1 MNRYLTTKIAEE
13 AAEVAQ
19 AACKHLL
26 HNGSGTLAR
35 LEGEVADLLAL
46 IAIAR
51 RDGHM
56 NTHRIADLR
65 VERVKHEDQK
75 GKHRCKSH
83 R

>member
-26 HNGSGTLAR
+26 HGNRRSLAH
-35 LEGEVADLLAL
+35 LEGEVADLLAM
-46 IAIAR
+46 ITIAR
-51 RDGHM
+51 RDGQM
-56 NTHRIADLR
+56 NTTRIGEMRA
-65 VERVKHEDQK
+65 ERVKHEDKK
-75 GKHRCKSH
+75 GRHRC

>member
-26 HNGSGTLAR
+26 HNDRRTLAA
-35 LEGEVADLLAL
+35 LEGEVADLLAM

-51 RDGHM
+51 RDGHL
-56 NTHRIADLR
+56 NTTRVGELR
-65 VERVKHEDQK
+65 AERVKHEDRK
-75 GKHRCKSH
+75 GRHRC

>member
-13 AAEVAQ
+13 ATEVAQ
-19 AACKHLL
+19 RACKHLL
-26 HNGSGTLAR
+26 HRNASTLR
-35 LEGEVADLLAL
+35 ELEGEVADLLAM

-56 NTHRIADLR
+56 DTHRIGELR
-65 VERVKHEDQK
+65 AERVKREDKK
-75 GKHRCKSH
+75 GRHRC